1 MLSQQDI
8 ANVLSGYDHLKIRVG
23 AIASHSALDIFD
35 GAIEEGFP
43 TVAYAQRGRELTYG
57 KYFASRRAST
67 GRVSR
72 GIVDR
77 TLILDR
83 FDEILDEEFQH
94 RMRER
99 NVILIP
105 NRSLTSYVDLAA
117 IESNLRVPLF
127 GSRSM
132 LRIEDRGE
140 EGDYYDLLAK
150 GGLPTPERVEPK
162 DIDQLCIVKLHH
174 AQKPLERGFG
184 ITIGN
189 ALRRIL
195 LTSIPGAAITHVKID
210 GVQHEFSTLSG
221 VKEDVADII
230 MNLKNVRFKL
240 MDNNPDKVNLSIKG
254 KHIFTANDIQKA
266 SDQFEILNPEQ
277 YISEINSK
285 GKIDMELRIGIGK
298 GYVPSEENDL
308 PNLTVGTLSI
318 DSIFNPV
325 TNASFS
331 VQPVPGAKEPIEILK
346 MEVTTDGS
354 ITAKD
359 ASSYSATYLRE
370 HLKFVEA
377 ISNPSVLEI
386 SDGVSEET
394 IMLRKLLNSTIDE
407 MELSVRSFNCL
418 QAAGIKYI
426 HELVN
431 KEENQ
436 MLKYK
441 NFGRKSLTELVE
453 KLDSMGLHFG
463 MEIEK
468 ILAEEG

>member
-1 MLSQQDI
+1 MASKSLELNIDFKSTSK
-8 ANVLSGYDHLKIRVG
+8 SGNTG
-23 AIASHSALDIFD
+23 TF
-35 GAIEEGFP
+35 
-43 TVAYAQRGRELTYG
+43 TVQ
-57 KYFASRRAST
+57 
-67 GRVSR
+67 
-72 GIVDR
+72 
-77 TLILDR
+77 
-83 FDEILDEEFQH
+83 
-94 RMRER
+94 
-99 NVILIP
+99 
-105 NRSLTSYVDLAA
+105 
-117 IESNLRVPLF
+117 
-127 GSRSM
+127 
-132 LRIEDRGE
+132 
-140 EGDYYDLLAK
+140 
-150 GGLPTPERVEPK
+150 
-162 DIDQLCIVKLHH
+162 
-174 AQKPLERGFG
+174 PLERGFG
-184 ITIGN
+184 VTIGN
-189 ALRRIL
+189 ALRRVL

-210 GVQHEFSTLSG
+210 GVQHEFSTLTG

-230 MNLKNVRFKL
+230 MNLKNVRFRL
-240 MDNNPDKVNLSIKG
+240 MDNNPDKVNLSLKG

-266 SDQFEILNPEQ
+266 SDQFEILNPDQ
-277 YISEINSK
+277 YISEINAK
-285 GKIDMELRIGIGK
+285 GKIELELRIGIGK

-325 TNASFS
+325 TNVSFNI
-331 VQPVPGAKEPIEILK
+331 QPVPGAKNPIEILSMDIK
-346 MEVTTDGS
+346 TDGS

-359 ASSYSATYLRE
+359 AASYSATYLRE

-377 ISNPSVLEI
+377 IANPSVLEI

-426 HELVN
+426 YELVN

-463 MEIEK
+463 MEIDK
-468 ILAEEG
+468 IMAEEG